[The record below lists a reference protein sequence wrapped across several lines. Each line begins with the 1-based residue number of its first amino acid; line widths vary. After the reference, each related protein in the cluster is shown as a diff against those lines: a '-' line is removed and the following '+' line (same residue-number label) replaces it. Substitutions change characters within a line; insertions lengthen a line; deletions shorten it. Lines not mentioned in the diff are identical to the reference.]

1 MQKRLAKGLDAN
13 SDSYGDENEVDYEL
27 GASDTLETG
36 AVGTGRGKK
45 FKRAQVAPANPNHP
59 PCPDGFDPAK
69 WAKMTL
75 EEKCA
80 HLGIEVKDW
89 LKMTREQ
96 QMQRMHNLAN
106 DFNFYL
112 MDKVVD
118 PDDKKFAKGKQ
129 WHL

>member
-1 MQKRLAKGLDAN
+1 MQKRLAKGLDAY

-59 PCPDGFDPAK
+59 PCPDGFDPSK

-106 DFNFYL
+106 DFNFYS